1 MNTPD
6 LISLKEVAAV
16 LRMHPEHVRARLMRR
31 IDFPRPLRLGGA
43 LRFERT
49 EINDWIAAQRQPV
62 DGRILKRKS
71 GNE

>member
-6 LISLKEVAAV
+6 LIDLKEVAAV
-16 LRMHPEHVRARLMRR
+16 LRMHPEHVRGRLMRR

-43 LRFERT
+43 LRFERG

-62 DGRILKRKS
+62 DGRTLKRKS

>member
-6 LISLKEVAAV
+6 LMGLKEVAAV

-31 IDFPRPLRLGGA
+31 PDFPRPLRLGGA
-43 LRFERT
+43 LRFERA
-49 EINDWIAAQRQPV
+49 ELNEWIAAQRQPV
-62 DGRILKRKS
+62 DGRSLKRKG